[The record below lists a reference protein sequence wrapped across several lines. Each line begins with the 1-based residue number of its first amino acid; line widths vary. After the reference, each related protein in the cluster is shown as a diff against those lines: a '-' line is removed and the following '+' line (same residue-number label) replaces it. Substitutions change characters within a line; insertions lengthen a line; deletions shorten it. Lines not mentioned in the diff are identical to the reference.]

1 MKRSSASL
9 NLRSATT
16 RKPEPRGDV
25 TSRVIMARSTRTEI
39 VSGGET
45 AEKREPQ
52 YTVGGNIHWCGHSG
66 TQYGGSSKKKKII
79 ELPYD
84 PAVSTSGYISE
95 ENKNTYLKRCMHP
108 NVHSSIIYNSQD
120 MEMT

>member
-1 MKRSSASL
+1 MDIIKNQEIKSTVRMQRKE
-9 NLRSATT
+9 NLC
-16 RKPEPRGDV
+16 
-25 TSRVIMARSTRTEI
+25 
-39 VSGGET
+39 
-45 AEKREPQ
+45 
-52 YTVGGNIHWCGHSG
+52 TVGRKVNQYSHSG

-95 ENKNTYLKRCMHP
+95 ENKNTHLKRCMHP